1 MKNILSENLLR
12 FGVKNLSESQKRA
25 LTLKSIMETI
35 DAHGLRQEVRKALT
49 EADQPKDPNAVIIF
63 SVPGGTVDAMY
74 KAGRNAKDEYGPL
87 VIQSPTSLKEASTIL
102 STLMKLVGQGNAES
116 PEMIKQIQQITANNY
131 PAILWKVRYGS
142 SFKAGNSRKS
152 NYNTVSDWLS
162 RSVDI
167 PSPTVTGGS
176 SGAGGGSGHGGK
188 GIGGVRDFFIGTKT
202 AEAIEAHLTKFS
214 TDEGF
219 VK

>member
-49 EADQPKDPNAVIIF
+49 EGDVPSKPNADIVI
-63 SVPGGTVDAMY
+63 GKDANTVTY
-74 KAGRNAKDEYGPL
+74 KESENFEPL

-102 STLMKLVGQGNAES
+102 STLMKLVGQGKAES

-152 NYNTVSDWLS
+152 NYNTVCDWLS

-167 PSPTVTGGS
+167 PSPSGETTGGPNVP
-176 SGAGGGSGHGGK
+176 GVGGK
-188 GIGGVRDFFIGTKT
+188 GPLGFVRDTIIGTKT
-202 AEAIEAHLTKFS
+202 AEAIERHLSKLNN
-214 TDEGF
+214 DEYF
-219 VK
+219 NK